1 VGQRGVED
9 FYDAPVCAKGVSL
22 GTYLCLH
29 FTEFGWAVRHGVP
42 ASLVLVSIELE
53 GAGWFYN
60 VGTWST
66 CEFEVL
72 FFRSEGE
79 EERRRRERER
89 ERESVCV

>member
-1 VGQRGVED
+1 MRWGLYQ
-9 FYDAPVCAKGVSL
+9 
-22 GTYLCLH
+22 
-29 FTEFGWAVRHGVP
+29 
-42 ASLVLVSIELE
+42 
-53 GAGWFYN
+53 YN

-89 ERESVCV
+89 ERVCVCVCVNNGSA